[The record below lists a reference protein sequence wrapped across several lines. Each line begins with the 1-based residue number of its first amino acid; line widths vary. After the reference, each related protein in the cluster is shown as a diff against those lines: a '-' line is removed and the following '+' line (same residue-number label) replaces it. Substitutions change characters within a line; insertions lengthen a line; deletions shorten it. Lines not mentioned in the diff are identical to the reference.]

1 MDLSMMILLVIG
13 FITLFGV
20 VCHIQTIV
28 TLKNW
33 QQELIKLDDNQPLS
47 TASSVTWINK
57 VMREYESYKLLQ
69 HDSINTISLVEKHFV
84 KEPIRLF
91 GVLKTPVGNVLKLQ
105 QILPLTSIIFGILG
119 TFIGLTLAI
128 SSMEQTLTTIAS
140 PNSDVSMNTIVSAIS
155 APFQGMSLAF
165 ITSIAGISSSL
176 VLSLFQSGFLSGGTS
191 ISYYKAS
198 ILAEAESLLD
208 HSFSSKIQNEKP
220 KDLME
225 KILDRFSNK
234 VEEAFENSVSAFGDK
249 MIHLTQ
255 ELNSVTSQLKDMM
268 VQQIKASESFSDNTH
283 LLKEFGSELSTTIGS
298 LLNVRSGVD
307 SELHTLQK
315 TIKGLEKHLQGSIEK
330 QETGQRRFEQMLQR
344 SDQLLKESGT
354 KTAEI
359 SQLFLKGLDE
369 QMSRGYAK
377 QEEMERRLYQKQ
389 EEMTYVFQDKHSQ
402 YSHATQDFASSV
414 HQLEKA
420 WHDVVERLRRDV
432 LDNKMD
438 QSRNRITPATNE
450 NRELIRTIEMISE
463 RSSYEMSQVQQYLTE
478 VYQVLLRMYEQ
489 QQHITSGPKRNQI
502 PSRIGE

>member
-1 MDLSMMILLVIG
+1 MDLTTTILLIIG

-20 VCHIQTIV
+20 VCHLQTIV

-33 QQELIKLDDNQPLS
+33 QQELIKLDEHQTSQSN
-47 TASSVTWINK
+47 VIWINK
-57 VMREYESYKLLQ
+57 VMKEYETYKQLQ
-69 HDSINTISLVEKHFV
+69 HESINTISLVEKHFL

-91 GVLKTPVGNVLKLQ
+91 GVLKTPVGNVLKIQ
-105 QILPLTSIIFGILG
+105 QLLPVTSIIFGILG

-128 SSMEQTLTTIAS
+128 SAMEQTLTTLVS
-140 PNSDVSMNTIVSAIS
+140 PTQDISMNTIVSSIIS
-155 APFQGMSLAF
+155 PFQGMSLAF

-176 VLSLFQSGFLSGGTS
+176 LLNLFQSGFLSGGTS

-249 MIHLTQ
+249 MIHLTE
-255 ELNSVTSQLKDMM
+255 ELNGITSQLLDMV
-268 VQQIKASESFSDNTH
+268 VQQNKVTESFSESSQR
-283 LLKEFGSELSTTIGS
+283 LKEFGSELSTSIGS
-298 LLNVRSGVD
+298 LMNVRSGVD

-344 SDQLLKESGT
+344 TDQLLKESGT
-354 KTAEI
+354 KTTEI

-377 QEEMERRLYQKQ
+377 QDEMERRLYQKQ
-389 EEMTYVFQDKHSQ
+389 EEMTYVFQEKHSQ

-438 QSRNRITPATNE
+438 QSRGRIAPPVNNE

-489 QQHITSGPKRNQI
+489 QQYVGAGPKRNQI
-502 PSRIGE
+502 PSRISE